1 VETQAAAPAPALVHI
16 AAPLDEELEAPE
28 VIRVEPSLSESTAT
42 GSKKAKRSGPSVNV
56 PNLSVPKLKL
66 PAMPAASMPSSR
78 EGTLRL
84 ALVGVIALLLIVVLV
99 ALVL

>member
-1 VETQAAAPAPALVHI
+1 
-16 AAPLDEELEAPE
+16 
-28 VIRVEPSLSESTAT
+28 
-42 GSKKAKRSGPSVNV
+42 
-56 PNLSVPKLKL
+56 
-66 PAMPAASMPSSR
+66 MPSSR